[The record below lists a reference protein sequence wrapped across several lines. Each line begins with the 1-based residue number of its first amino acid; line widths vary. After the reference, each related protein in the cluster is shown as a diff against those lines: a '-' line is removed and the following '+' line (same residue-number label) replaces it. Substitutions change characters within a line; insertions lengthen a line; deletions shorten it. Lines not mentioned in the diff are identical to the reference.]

1 MLLESENNS
10 GKLQIISGKFQNSG
24 KCQNNAINDAKQ
36 ISLSRVIESIIYRLL
51 KKKCRRKNKKAGF
64 FIRNSANIV
73 SSWYTC

>member
-1 MLLESENNS
+1 MLLESEN
-10 GKLQIISGKFQNSG
+10 NSG